1 MKIDDEAVILKKFDW
16 KQYEFDSV
24 RLRFSDCVCYKSM
37 DDMSIDERK
46 QNVILSNMDQGMKEW
61 TNVELNDENEHG
73 IDLRKMGGVIQAKSF
88 YSYGDMN
95 NIQLHGPY
103 IDNRVM
109 VKGRIDIPIFNE
121 AKKEDDEL
129 DNDKPSILI
138 LHEEEWD
145 LMQNKENDRVFE
157 GKYIV
162 RQRNKI
168 LDVDRIDPNSE
179 QMQNFSPM
187 DWIYDLEITIK

>member
-46 QNVILSNMDQGMKEW
+46 QNAILSNMDQGMKEW

-121 AKKEDDEL
+121 EKKERKKEDEFDMDE
-129 DNDKPSILI
+129 DDEPSILI
-138 LHEEEWD
+138 NHSEEWN
-145 LMQNKENDRVFE
+145 LKQNEENDRVFE

-168 LDVDRIDPNSE
+168 LD
-179 QMQNFSPM
+179 
-187 DWIYDLEITIK
+187 